1 MNNVKMRNE
10 KKNNMNN
17 LGKKSNDK
25 PKSWAFIIFV
35 TIFLWPLGLY
45 FLNKKFHEENLSINV
60 TSNMKKLALGL
71 VAIGIF
77 GALTPPPEQNP
88 NQNVIGP
95 MIFLI
100 LGGVAVFIFSNKLK
114 QYSIKYQK
122 YNAIIN
128 TEGVTSIDNIAATV
142 QVPYEVV
149 VKDLQDM
156 ISRDYFKDA
165 YIDDASREV
174 RLLNKTSQENI
185 KTQSNKQEQEKVVVA
200 CNGCGANNT
209 ILKGTVGECEY
220 CGKSIKG

>member
-1 MNNVKMRNE
+1 MNNVKIKNE
-10 KKNNMNN
+10 KKNN

-45 FLNKKFHEENLSINV
+45 FLNKKFHEEKLSIDV
-60 TSNMKKLALGL
+60 TSNMKKLAIGL

-77 GALTPPPEQNP
+77 GALTPPPTQNP
-88 NQNVIGP
+88 QQNVVGP
-95 MIFLI
+95 MVFLI
-100 LGGVAVFIFSNKLK
+100 LGGIVLFIFSNKLK

-128 TEGVTSIDNIAATV
+128 NEGIISLDNIAATV
-142 QVPYEVV
+142 QTPYEIV

-156 ISRDYFKDA
+156 ISRGYFKDA

-174 RLLNKTSQENI
+174 RLLNKKSQEDI
-185 KTQSNKQEQEKVVVA
+185 KTESNKQEQEKIVVA
-200 CNGCGANNT
+200 CSGCGANNT

-220 CGKSIKG
+220 CGTAIKG